1 MHRNIK
7 AMWAVVAVLLIAACT
22 DNYRAKNM
30 GGTMKVEL
38 PAGQRLVTVT
48 WKEQELW
55 YLTRPRTAEEQPV
68 TWTFKEKSD
77 LGIQEGTVI
86 LQEK

>member
-1 MHRNIK
+1 MKRSLMT
-7 AMWAVVAVLLIAACT
+7 ALSVAVLLTTVACT

-55 YLTRPRTAEEQPV
+55 YLTRPRTSEEQPV